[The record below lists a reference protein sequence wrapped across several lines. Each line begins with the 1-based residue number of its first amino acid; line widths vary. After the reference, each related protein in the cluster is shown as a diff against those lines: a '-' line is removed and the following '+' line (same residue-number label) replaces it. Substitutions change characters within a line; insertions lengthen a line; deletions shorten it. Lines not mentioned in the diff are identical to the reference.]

1 MDRIKLVAITWAVL
15 IATIL
20 VAAIAMF
27 VWFVS
32 LFSPYVIAGAFLTAF
47 IIATYKLIYPEL
59 KHRKERHE
67 RWRED

>member
-20 VAAIAMF
+20 VAIATMF
-27 VWFVS
+27 IWFIS
-32 LFSPYVIAGAFLTAF
+32 LFNPWEIAGVLLAVLIVA
-47 IIATYKLIYPEL
+47 AYKLIYPEL

>member
-20 VAAIAMF
+20 VAIATMF
-27 VWFVS
+27 IWFIS
-32 LFSPYVIAGAFLTAF
+32 LFNPWEIAGVLLAVLIVA
-47 IIATYKLIYPEL
+47 AYKLIYLEL
-59 KHRKERHE
+59 KRRKERHE